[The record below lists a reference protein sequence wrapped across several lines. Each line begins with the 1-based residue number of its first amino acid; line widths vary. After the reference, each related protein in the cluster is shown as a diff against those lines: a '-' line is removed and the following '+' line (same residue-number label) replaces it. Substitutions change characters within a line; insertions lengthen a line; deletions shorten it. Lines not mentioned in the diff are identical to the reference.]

1 MKLQTF
7 HLRIM
12 EKYTVPNIPTT
23 EQVLEDIFDV
33 EIVQQQDHPIKVTE
47 GNEILLNAHSCYK
60 NFKQLQEDV
69 MKQDGLNSK
78 LDELNHKLVENIAN
92 MKKQT

>member
-1 MKLQTF
+1 MD
-7 HLRIM
+7 
-12 EKYTVPNIPTT
+12 KYTLPNIPTT
-23 EQVLEDIFDV
+23 QGVLEDLFDN
-33 EIVQQQDHPIKVTE
+33 EILQVKDHPIKLAE
-47 GNEILLNAHSCYK
+47 GNESLINAHCCFK

-78 LDELNHKLVENIAN
+78 LDELNQKLVENIAN

>member
-1 MKLQTF
+1 
-7 HLRIM
+7 M

-23 EQVLEDIFDV
+23 EGVLEDLFDDEV
-33 EIVQQQDHPIKVTE
+33 LQVKDHPIKEAE
-47 GNEILLNAHSCYK
+47 GNESLINAHSCFI

-78 LDELNHKLVENIAN
+78 LDELNQKLAENIETL
-92 MKKQT
+92 KKQT

>member
-1 MKLQTF
+1 
-7 HLRIM
+7 M

-23 EQVLEDIFDV
+23 QQVLEDIFDN
-33 EIVQQQDHPIKVTE
+33 EIVQVKDHPIKLVE
-47 GNEILLNAHSCYK
+47 GNESLHNAYCSYK

-78 LDELNHKLVENIAN
+78 LDELNQKLVENITSL
-92 MKKQT
+92 KKQM